1 MKNKQWAINEA
12 RAQGWGARA
21 EAFVEW
27 QAAIDAIVIS
37 KLRLGISDLPDWDF
51 ASAFEASTSAAD
63 AAEQF
68 MRETLDESG
77 FDPDDFDL

>member
-1 MKNKQWAINEA
+1 VKNKQWAINEA
-12 RAQGWGARA
+12 RAQGWGDRA

-27 QAAIDAIVIS
+27 QSAIDAIVTS
-37 KLRLGISDLPDWDF
+37 KLHLGISDLPDWDF
-51 ASAFEASTSAAD
+51 ATAFEAGTSAAD

-68 MRETLDESG
+68 MREVLDESG